1 MTRGA
6 AVLML
11 WCVATGAAQA
21 LSGTVTHVTDGDTLW
36 VRPDGGG
43 KPVKVRMEGLDAPE
57 RCQAWGPQATAA
69 LTEKLLGQRIELEG
83 RGRDDYGRLLG
94 RPMWGGVDVGAWMVA
109 QGHAWSYRWRSSEG
123 PYAAEEAQA
132 RRAHRGLFADAQAI
146 EPRTFRHDHGPC
158 DAPPSHADKAQP

>member
-1 MTRGA
+1 
-6 AVLML
+6 
-11 WCVATGAAQA
+11 VATGAAHA

-57 RCQAWGPQATAA
+57 HCQAWGPQATAA
-69 LTEKLLGQRIELEG
+69 LTEKLLHQRIELAG

-94 RPMWGGVDVGAWMVA
+94 RPMLAGADVGAWMVA

-123 PYAAEEAQA
+123 PYAAEEAAA
-132 RRAHRGLFADAQAI
+132 RRTHRGLFADPQAI

-158 DAPPSHADKAQP
+158 DAPPARHDKAPP